1 MHWAARQEF
10 DRRAGTRLVWG
21 VCLSAVA
28 AGLLLRLG
36 WLLLV
41 PYSVPSHIRDV
52 ECGSP
57 LENGGSHNSRSVCAG
72 QREWPELVGLLAL
85 SVPTTAVG
93 AALIVSGTSRRRI
106 SAHVFEVLEMQASE
120 ERARSK
126 K

>member
-1 MHWAARQEF
+1 MHWALRQEF
-10 DRRAGTRLVWG
+10 ERRAGARVAWG
-21 VCLSAVA
+21 VGLSAVA
-28 AGLLLRLG
+28 AGLLLWLG

-41 PYSVPSHIRDV
+41 PYTVPSHIRDV

-72 QREWPELVGLLAL
+72 QREWPELVGILAL
-85 SVPTTAVG
+85 SVPTTAAG

-106 SAHVFEVLEMQASE
+106 SAHVFEVLEAQASE
-120 ERARSK
+120 ERARAK